1 MTTRRL
7 AAILAADVVGFSSM
21 MEKDEEGTASHVRS
35 MRREVIEPKLSAHHA
50 RPVRVYALVGA
61 TLPKAEPK
69 SLTLPDKPS
78 IAVLPFTNMSGDPE
92 QEYFADGVVED
103 IITALSHFKGLFVIA
118 RNSTSLYKG
127 RAIDVKQVGKDLGVR
142 YVLEGSVRRGGKRLR
157 VTGQLVEA
165 ATGRHVWA
173 DKIEGGVEEV
183 FDFQDRI
190 TECVVG
196 AIQPSLLEAEA
207 ERLRPRATDSLSA
220 YELYLR
226 ALPLLDRVSREGCS
240 DAKVLLTKATEADP
254 QFGVAYATAAQ
265 CHVQRLF
272 QGWSDDPPREESEG
286 MILVSAALEKGN
298 DDAEVLWRAGFA
310 LSAFGGDL
318 DRCLAMLKRALEL
331 SPNSAHAWQW
341 LGWVQVYAGQYERA
355 AGSFERA
362 WRLSPRDIRAFVTTI
377 GLSAYYFLGNFE
389 EAVRLAREAV
399 AQNPRFTSSWR
410 FLAAALAQS
419 GRQAE
424 AEDAVRSLLSLDPR
438 LTTRSISGGIRKTP
452 NLHFY
457 FNGLR
462 NAGLPE

>member
-1 MTTRRL
+1 M
-7 AAILAADVVGFSSM
+7 
-21 MEKDEEGTASHVRS
+21 
-35 MRREVIEPKLSAHHA
+35 
-50 RPVRVYALVGA
+50 
-61 TLPKAEPK
+61 
-69 SLTLPDKPS
+69 
-78 IAVLPFTNMSGDPE
+78 
-92 QEYFADGVVED
+92 
-103 IITALSHFKGLFVIA
+103 
-118 RNSTSLYKG
+118 
-127 RAIDVKQVGKDLGVR
+127 
-142 YVLEGSVRRGGKRLR
+142 
-157 VTGQLVEA
+157 TGQLVEA

-355 AGSFERA
+355 AGAFERA
-362 WRLSPRDIRAFVTTI
+362 RRLSC
-377 GLSAYYFLGNFE
+377 
-389 EAVRLAREAV
+389 
-399 AQNPRFTSSWR
+399 SSWN
-410 FLAAALAQS
+410 LI
-419 GRQAE
+419 GRQESAP
-424 AEDAVRSLLSLDPR
+424 VSLDRAHKRFASCRPTVVCNLLRVAHDVPR
-438 LTTRSISGGIRKTP
+438 VDRGEI
-452 NLHFY
+452 LHGAVVAAHPGAQY
-457 FNGLR
+457 ILPLLR
-462 NAGLPE
+462 GFQKLVT

>member
-1 MTTRRL
+1 
-7 AAILAADVVGFSSM
+7 
-21 MEKDEEGTASHVRS
+21 
-35 MRREVIEPKLSAHHA
+35 
-50 RPVRVYALVGA
+50 
-61 TLPKAEPK
+61 
-69 SLTLPDKPS
+69 
-78 IAVLPFTNMSGDPE
+78 
-92 QEYFADGVVED
+92 
-103 IITALSHFKGLFVIA
+103 
-118 RNSTSLYKG
+118 
-127 RAIDVKQVGKDLGVR
+127 VKQVGKDLGVR
-142 YVLEGSVRRGGKRLR
+142 YVLEGSVRRGGNRLR
-157 VTGQLVEA
+157 VSGQLADA
-165 ATGRHVWA
+165 ATGRHVWS
-173 DKIEGGVEEV
+173 DKIEGSVEEV
-183 FDFQDRI
+183 FDFQDQI

-207 ERLRPRATDSLSA
+207 ERLRPRPTDSLSA

-286 MILVSAALEKGN
+286 MILVNAALEKGN

-310 LSAFGGDL
+310 LSVFGGDL

-377 GLSAYYFLGNFE
+377 GLSACRFFLGNFE

-419 GRQAE
+419 GHQAE

-452 NLHFY
+452 NLHLY